1 MWPTD
6 LHKVL
11 YAAATAV
18 ILVGV
23 CCDAI
28 TSSSMTLLTN
38 TTILANSNQTLVSP
52 GQKFVL
58 GFYKGRR
65 SGSTGAV
72 YTLAIWYAGLPVQ
85 TVVWMA
91 DRCMDL
97 GSNATLVFSQ
107 AGELQVFNGTSTTS
121 TPVWSTNTTNVSHY
135 NHILGWQ
142 LSLLEQLLLN
152 HF

>member
-1 MWPTD
+1 MSCNDKMWPTD
-6 LHKVL
+6 VLKVL
-11 YAAATAV
+11 YASATAV

-23 CCDAI
+23 CCEAI
-28 TSSSMTLLTN
+28 TSTSMTILTN
-38 TTILANSNQTLVSP
+38 TTQTLVSP

-65 SGSTGAV
+65 SGSSGAV
-72 YTLAIWYAGLPVQ
+72 YTLAIWYARLPVQ

-91 DRCMDL
+91 DRSMDL

-121 TPVWSTNTTNVSHY
+121 TPVWSTNTTNVSH
-135 NHILGWQ
+135 
-142 LSLLEQLLLN
+142 
-152 HF
+152 